1 MATTDAT
8 IAPETVSTETVST
21 EERRNKGGER
31 PRHGDAS
38 RGRTVAA
45 EVTDEDVAT
54 YEHLGTLASVR
65 DKLRWIDADEHC
77 RLLHYD
83 TAQYDAMAASEQ
95 KTAALLRRVR
105 GWIFDTATKACL
117 SAGCG
122 CPTEWEEMSEQHD
135 SDEIVD
141 DSWRVYESVEGTMLR
156 VHYSSDRWHVS
167 TNRKLNAYQSR
178 WSSPRTFGEQME
190 AVLRHLVP
198 VEEEATPQSMHTM
211 SSFLASLDPSQVYS
225 FLLRN
230 EESNRIQCTVPE
242 TWADKLVYVGRH
254 PLGAP
259 PAFDTW
265 TFAEDDSE
273 RGAHVLLSQ
282 LPTLCRVDVTG
293 TWRDVHALANT
304 LSPTDAQGIL
314 CLHVPSGRAVKVFSD
329 AYREAVRIRGVHPNI
344 RVRYLEVRGDAAL
357 REALRQHFPFYQ
369 STFDE
374 VERALHHAALHL
386 QGAYVTRYIRNDRSV
401 MLPRDEFVFLKRV
414 HEHYLQD
421 RDNNRVYPQTIRNML
436 DALPPAQLHRVLK
449 SVQEHLRPADPRSA
463 DPRSADLREREHR
476 RYRPRHYRDEAPR
489 EHHRYGPRR
498 EVMAR
503 DFLPRSLDPP
513 PSVVTWASVVRP
525 TADALRT

>member
-8 IAPETVSTETVST
+8 IATETVST
-21 EERRNKGGER
+21 EERRNKG
-31 PRHGDAS
+31 PRRAD
-38 RGRTVAA
+38 RIYNRTMAV

-54 YEHLGTLASVR
+54 YEHLAALAPVR

-83 TAQYDAMAASEQ
+83 TSQYDAMATFEP

-105 GWIFDTATKACL
+105 GWIFDTATKKCL

-135 SDEIVD
+135 SDEMVD
-141 DSWRVYESVEGTMLR
+141 ASWRVYESVEGTMLR

-198 VEEEATPQSMHTM
+198 VEEEATPESMHTM

-273 RGAHVLLSQ
+273 RGAHALLSP
-282 LPTLCRVDVTG
+282 LPTLRRVDVSG

-329 AYREAVRIRGVHPNI
+329 AYREAVRIRGAHPNI

-357 REALRQHFPFYQ
+357 RDALRQHFPFYQ

-374 VERALHHAALHL
+374 VERALHHATLHL
-386 QGAYVTRYIRNDRSV
+386 QGAYVQRYIRNDRSV
-401 MLPRDEFVFLKRV
+401 MLPRDEFVFIKRV

-449 SVQEHLRPADPRSA
+449 SVQEHPRTAGPRPADP
-463 DPRSADLREREHR
+463 REREHR
-476 RYRPRHYRDEAPR
+476 RYRPRHDREEPPR
-489 EHHRYGPRR
+489 EHHHRYGPRR
-498 EVMAR
+498 EVTAR
-503 DFLPRSLDPP
+503 DFLPRSLEPP

-525 TADALRT
+525 TADAVST